1 MSNSVFRIP
10 GSLASGLPNRQ
21 AVVCEFINPYPFL
34 NFEVPGACWRF
45 IADRSGT
52 ATNCA
57 TAICPGK
64 EGRGPS
70 LCFASM
76 CLDAASGKMEDCG
89 QAEQEDREGQGFERT
104 ARANCR
110 AEPLCLLP
118 LPYT

>member
-21 AVVCEFINPYPFL
+21 AVVCQFINPYPFL
-34 NFEVPGACWRF
+34 NFEVPGACGVLSR
-45 IADRSGT
+45 IDRAQPPT
-52 ATNCA
+52 VP
-57 TAICPGK
+57 TAICPGE

-70 LCFASM
+70 PCFASM

-89 QAEQEDREGQGFERT
+89 QAEQEDREGQGFERA

-110 AEPLCLLP
+110 AEPLRLLP